1 MADARTNTRYDIAG
15 QAPIPTAREAEL
27 YENIMHDFSQLQV
40 WRNTTATQWE
50 EVAELLL
57 PNYRNTFMYGNY
69 NWPGQKKT
77 DRQID
82 ATGMMALSRFSAICD
97 SLLTPRNMIWHQLE
111 CDNPDLMKSRTN
123 RMWFHNTT
131 MKMFKARYAPVA
143 NFAANN
149 QQVFQS
155 LGAFGTGPMFVD
167 QASDEAGNLMR
178 ALRYKAIPLGEMY
191 LMENHQGL
199 INGCIRWFRLTARQC
214 VTKWPDKKLPP
225 QLQSALDAGSQTP
238 FNFLHH
244 IVPNRERDPQRI
256 DAKGMKFASTYIC
269 IEGKSI
275 MQEGG
280 YRSFPISASRYEQ
293 APGEVYGRSPAM
305 MVLPALKTLN
315 AEKAMFLKSGH
326 RAADPVLL
334 TYDDGIVD
342 WDFRAGALNKGGMN
356 ADGKLLVGTLPTG
369 ELQITKE
376 MMDEERQ
383 LINDAFLVSL
393 FQILTETP
401 QMTATEV
408 IERTNEKGILIAP
421 SMGRQGSEYLGTM
434 IPRELDLMVQLGMVD
449 PMPREI
455 AEAYKAGQ
463 ANLHVRYTSP
473 LSRAMEAQEA
483 SGFIRSIET
492 TKELIAVTQDQS
504 LLDVYDMDVA
514 QNAMAR
520 IQGVPEPW
528 MASEQQIAQKRQARA
543 QAMAKQQ
550 QIQAAPAAA
559 ALIKAQAAAGQPV
572 GANAAAPMAPQQ
584 PAGQQQAA

>member
-1 MADARTNTRYDIAG
+1 MASRYDIAG
-15 QAPIPTAREAEL
+15 QAPIPGSREATL
-27 YENIMHDFSQLQV
+27 VENIMHDFSELQV

-77 DRQID
+77 ERQID
-82 ATGMMALSRFSAICD
+82 ATGMMALSRFAAICD

-111 CDNPDLMKSRTN
+111 CDNEDIMKDRQC
-123 RMWFHNTT
+123 RLWFHETT
-131 MKMFKARYAPVA
+131 MRMFKARYAPIA

-149 QQVFQS
+149 QQVYQS

-167 QASDEAGNLMR
+167 QAADEAGNLLR

-199 INGCIRWFRLTARQC
+199 INGCIRWFRLTARQAKS
-214 VTKWPDKKLPP
+214 KWPDKPLPP
-225 QLQSALDAGSQTP
+225 QLQSALDAGSQTT

-244 IVPNRERDPQRI
+244 IVPNKERDPKMLG
-256 DAKGMKFASTYIC
+256 AKGMMFASTYVC
-269 IEGKSI
+269 IEGKCV

-280 YRSFPISASRYEQ
+280 YRTFPISASRYEQ

-315 AEKAMFLKSGH
+315 AEKRMFLKAGH

-334 TYDDGIVD
+334 TYDDGVVD
-342 WDFRAGALNKGGMN
+342 FSMRPGALNKGGVN
-356 ADGKLLVGTLPTG
+356 ADGKKLVDTLPVG

-376 MMDEERQ
+376 MMDEEKQ

-434 IPRELDLMVQLGMVD
+434 IPRELDLMIQLGMVS
-449 PMPREI
+449 PMPPML
-455 AEAYKAGQ
+455 AEAYRNKT
-463 ANLHVRYTSP
+463 ANLHIRYTSP

-483 SGFIRSIET
+483 AGFIRSIET

-504 LLDVYDMDVA
+504 LLDVYDMDKA
-514 QNAMAR
+514 QSAMAR

-528 MASEQQIAQKRQARA
+528 MASDAQIAQKRQARA
-543 QAMAKQQ
+543 AQLAKQQ

-572 GANAAAPMAPQQ
+572 GANAAAPMAPQT
-584 PAGQQQAA
+584 PVGQQGQQ

>member
-1 MADARTNTRYDIAG
+1 MASDARTASRYDIAG
-15 QAPIPTAREAEL
+15 QAPIPSAREAKLFED
-27 YENIMHDFSQLQV
+27 IMHDFAELQT

-50 EVAELLL
+50 EVAELIL

-77 DRQID
+77 ERQID

-111 CDNPDLMKSRTN
+111 CDDENLMKDKQIKL
-123 RMWFHNTT
+123 WFHEAT
-131 MKMFKARYAPVA
+131 MRMFKARYAPIG

-149 QQVFQS
+149 QQVYQS

-167 QASDEAGNLMR
+167 QACDEAGTLLR
-178 ALRYKAIPLGEMY
+178 ALRYKAIPLGEMF
-191 LMENHQGL
+191 LLENHQGL
-199 INGCIRWFRLTARQC
+199 VNGFIRWFRLTARQAKS
-214 VTKWPDKKLPP
+214 KWPDKALPP
-225 QLQSALDAGSQTP
+225 TLQSALDAGSQTT

-244 IVPNRERDPQRI
+244 VVPNRERDPDRI
-256 DAKGMKFASTYIC
+256 DYKGMKFASTHVC
-269 IEGKSI
+269 IEGKCILS
-275 MQEGG
+275 EGG
-280 YRSFPISASRYEQ
+280 YRTFPLSASRYEQ

-315 AEKAMFLKSGH
+315 AEKRMFLKAGH

-342 WDFRAGALNKGGMN
+342 FSMRPGALNKGGMN
-356 ADGKLLVGTLPTG
+356 QDGKRLIDTLPVG

-421 SMGRQGSEYLGTM
+421 AMGRQGAEYLGTM
-434 IPRELDLMVQLGMVD
+434 IPRELDLMIQMGMMA
-449 PMPREI
+449 PMPPRL
-455 AEAYKAGQ
+455 AEAYHAKQ
-463 ANLHVRYTSP
+463 ANLHIRYTSP

-483 SGFIRSIET
+483 AGFIRSIET

-504 LLDVYDMDVA
+504 LLDVYNMDVA
-514 QNAMAR
+514 QTAMAR
-520 IQGVPEPW
+520 IQGTPEPW
-528 MASEQQIAQKRQARA
+528 MASDQEITQKRMARA
-543 QAMAKQQ
+543 QAAAKEQA
-550 QIQAAPAAA
+550 IRAAPAAA
-559 ALIKAQAAAGQPV
+559 QLIKAHAAAGEAIP
-572 GANAAAPMAPQQ
+572 AAAPMAPQQ
-584 PAGQQQAA
+584 PMGQPA

>member
-1 MADARTNTRYDIAG
+1 MADMRTASRYDIAG
-15 QAPIPTAREAEL
+15 QAAMPSPREAKLVED
-27 YENIMHDFSQLQV
+27 IMHDFAELQTY
-40 WRNTTATQWE
+40 RNTTATQWE
-50 EVAELLL
+50 EVSELIL

-77 DRQID
+77 ERQVD
-82 ATGMMALSRFSAICD
+82 ATGMMALSRFAAICD

-111 CDNPDLMKSRTN
+111 VDDETLMKDRQIKL
-123 RMWFHNTT
+123 WLHDAT
-131 MKMFKARYAPVA
+131 MRMFKARYSPIA

-149 QQVFQS
+149 QQVYQS
-155 LGAFGTGPMFVD
+155 LGAFGTAPMFVD
-167 QASDEAGNLMR
+167 QAVDEAGNPQR
-178 ALRYKAIPLGEMY
+178 ALRYKAIPLGEMFI
-191 LMENHQGL
+191 MENHQGL
-199 INGCIRWFRLTARQC
+199 VNGFIRWFRLNARQAKE
-214 VTKWPDKKLPP
+214 KWPGKPLPP
-225 QLQSALDAGSQTP
+225 SVQSAFDVGSLTM

-244 IVPNRERDPQRI
+244 VIPNKDRDPNRL
-256 DAKGMKFASTYIC
+256 DAKGMKFSSTYLS
-269 IEGKSI
+269 IEGKCI

-280 YRSFPISASRYEQ
+280 YKSFPVSASRYEQ

-315 AEKAMFLKSGH
+315 AEKRMFLKAGH

-334 TYDDGIVD
+334 TYDDGLVD
-342 WDFRAGALNKGGMN
+342 FSMRPGALNKGGVN
-356 ADGKLLVGTLPTG
+356 AEGKRLIDTLPVG

-376 MMDEERQ
+376 MMDEERS

-434 IPRELDLMVQLGMVD
+434 IPRELDLMVQMGMLD
-449 PMPREI
+449 PMPQKL
-455 AEAYKAGQ
+455 AEAFNASQTKM
-463 ANLHVRYTSP
+463 HIRYTSP

-483 SGFIRSIET
+483 AGFIRSIET
-492 TKELIAVTQDQS
+492 TKELVAVTQDQS

-514 QNAMAR
+514 QAAMAR
-520 IQGVPEPW
+520 IQGTPEPW
-528 MASEQQIAQKRQARA
+528 LASPGAIAQKRQARA
-543 QAMAKQQ
+543 QALAKQQ

-559 ALIKAQAAAGQPV
+559 ALIKAQAAAG
-572 GANAAAPMAPQQ
+572 GATPTAAPMAPQQ
-584 PAGQQQAA
+584 PLGQQGQQ